1 MPGPV
6 FPASPRAWA
15 ELTLAGSA
23 HPQLQFGRF
32 PLTDT
37 KILGN
42 TPFFFLYHMFIFLY
56 FLLVSYPQ
64 SLRLQNPKSWMAGS
78 SGCRVRPIF
87 FGFLHLTMLSI
98 KEPLE
103 PNFLNKRCLMSCIFL
118 YAPKW
123 LYLRRRPLSSCPCFI
138 FLLTLPNGTSPFQLV
153 YHWRTVDNSGT
164 SSALLIPIRYCWAL
178 DGPSLFS
185 VYQQQT
191 WPVIKVVEFH
201 AFSQL
206 N

>member
-1 MPGPV
+1 
-6 FPASPRAWA
+6 
-15 ELTLAGSA
+15 
-23 HPQLQFGRF
+23 
-32 PLTDT
+32 
-37 KILGN
+37 
-42 TPFFFLYHMFIFLY
+42 
-56 FLLVSYPQ
+56 
-64 SLRLQNPKSWMAGS
+64 MAGS

-103 PNFLNKRCLMSCIFL
+103 LNFLNKRCLMSCIFL

-123 LYLRRRPLSSCPCFI
+123 LYLRRRPLSSCPCLI

-185 VYQQQT
+185 VYSSR
-191 WPVIKVVEFH
+191 PGL
-201 AFSQL
+201 SL
-206 N
+206 R